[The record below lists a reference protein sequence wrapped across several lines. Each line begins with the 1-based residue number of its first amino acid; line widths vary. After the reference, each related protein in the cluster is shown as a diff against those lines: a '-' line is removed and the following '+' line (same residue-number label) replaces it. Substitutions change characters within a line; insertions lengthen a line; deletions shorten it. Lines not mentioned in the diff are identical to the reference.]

1 MVQKSLESNRE
12 KHTYGVFELI
22 HFDICGPMEVSS
34 IGGSK
39 YLLLIVDEDSRSMK
53 GFAFATSPRAKN

>member
-1 MVQKSLESNRE
+1 MVQKSCKSDEE
-12 KHTYGVFELI
+12 KRTCEVFELI
-22 HFDICGPMEVSS
+22 RFDICGSMEVSS

-53 GFAFATSPRAKN
+53 GFASATSPRAKN